1 MNKELQALLDA
12 GRITQAEFD
21 AVVAAS
27 PETPAAWTAREEA
40 HTAEVARIT
49 AERDAAIAREAAKD
63 KIIVS
68 FSTRANPMANPD
80 SDPTTEVVNYINKK
94 RGVK

>member
-1 MNKELQALLDA
+1 MNAELKKLLDA

-21 AVVAAS
+21 AVVSAS
-27 PETPAAWTAREEA
+27 PAAPEAWTAREEA
-40 HTAEVARIT
+40 HAAEVQRIT

-68 FSTRANPMANPD
+68 FSTKTNPNAKPD
-80 SDPTTEVVNYINKK
+80 GDAMTEAVDYINKK
-94 RGVK
+94 RGLK